1 MKSISNIH
9 YYSVKKV
16 HKYKTSYDVKAYGIT
31 LYDVDMP
38 IWKNN
43 NK

>member
-1 MKSISNIH
+1 MKSISNTH

-16 HKYKTSYDVKAYGIT
+16 HKYKTSYDVKPYGIT